1 MQKDFDDLSSSVQN
15 PFTILR
21 HWMKQEMQEIEAV
34 QECCETRRAIEKK
47 LRDTETKH
55 MEDSAELR
63 KLEAGGIT
71 MKSFWMSKEAVQ
83 AKMEEIRRSL
93 PEQDVAIQNYKL
105 HMQILTLQQAR
116 CLIPFFQ
123 QCKAIENFKN
133 VGKLTCLEV
142 AQSKKV
148 LQLFK
153 DISSVNTGLIQ
164 DNVSFWRD
172 KEADMTNKTISF
184 SEMQRG
190 KRL

>member
-1 MQKDFDDLSSSVQN
+1 
-15 PFTILR
+15 
-21 HWMKQEMQEIEAV
+21 
-34 QECCETRRAIEKK
+34 
-47 LRDTETKH
+47 
-55 MEDSAELR
+55 
-63 KLEAGGIT
+63 
-71 MKSFWMSKEAVQ
+71 
-83 AKMEEIRRSL
+83 
-93 PEQDVAIQNYKL
+93 
-105 HMQILTLQQAR
+105 MQILTLQQAR

-123 QCKAIENFKN
+123 QCKSIENFKN
-133 VGKLTCLEV
+133 VSKLTCLEV

-172 KEADMTNKTISF
+172 KEAEMTNQIISF